1 MRIFVLA
8 IAWAWAATWA
18 VAGLAQAPLAK
29 PDLPLLV
36 NGHVRAVAPLADGSV
51 VIGGSF
57 SMVNSVPR
65 THLAKLAPD
74 GTLDPDWAPQ
84 LNNEVRALAT
94 DAAGNVYV
102 GGNFTEVNGQTRTF
116 LVRLSTSGSGALDPV
131 WNPQVLGSVNAV
143 ILDGFG
149 NVLVGGIFST
159 IGAVSRPHIARLS
172 SAGAGLVDPI
182 WNPSPD
188 GVVTEIALGPAGSVL
203 VAGGF
208 GNIGGQARVNL
219 AKVSESGAGLADPT
233 WDPGLAANAQI
244 DALATDGSGRVYVG
258 GYFTTIGGAT
268 RPNLARLSGSGTGA
282 ADAWAPG
289 AGGFVLDVAIGPD
302 GMIYAVGDFVVVN
315 GSMYVNGIARFSPTT
330 ADVDPNWRPLTTG
343 SSPMV
348 VNFAADGDALIG
360 GAFRSIE
367 GQEAAGFVRIDAA
380 APNVVLAASTDQP
393 GSGMAVL
400 RQADGGLVVGGRFW
414 KVGSVLRNGLARFR
428 PDGALDLDW
437 DPAPNGSIVYALA
450 QDASGRV
457 YIGGD
462 FTTIG
467 GAARSRL
474 ARYAWTGGVGTLDPD
489 WDPQPN
495 GAVLALAV
503 DTDGSVYAGGGF
515 SQIGGLARTYI
526 AKLSGTGSGSA
537 VAGWNGSADER
548 VLALAIAPT
557 GEVHAGAFF
566 SSIGGQPLPFLARL
580 SGTTGAADPIWAP
593 TPDHGVRDILIGAD
607 GSIYVAGAFTQIGPY
622 SRNHLARIVAA
633 GSGTPYAAWNPAA
646 NAEVFALA
654 ADSQGNIYVG
664 GDFSIVGGE
673 SRRRIAKLS
682 GINTGAADPQWNPGI
697 LGSYGTGVD
706 GLAAS
711 ADRLDVV
718 GTFELTGGLT
728 RGSIASFST
737 VPGYLFADGFE

>member
-1 MRIFVLA
+1 MRILGLA
-8 IAWAWAATWA
+8 IAWVCAATWA

-65 THLAKLAPD
+65 THLAKLGPD

-84 LNNEVRALAT
+84 LNDEVRALAA
-94 DAAGNVYV
+94 DASGNLYV
-102 GGNFTEVNGQTRTF
+102 GGNFTEVNGQSRTF
-116 LVRLSTSGSGALDPV
+116 LVRLSTSGTGALDPV
-131 WNPQVLGSVNAV
+131 WNPQVSGSVNAV

-149 NVLVGGIFST
+149 NVLVGGIFSQVN
-159 IGAVSRPHIARLS
+159 GVSRPHIARLS

-302 GMIYAVGDFVVVN
+302 GMIYAVGDFSVAD
-315 GSMYVNGIARFSPTT
+315 SMYVNGIARFSPTT
-330 ADVDPNWRPLTTG
+330 ADVDPDWRPLGADSTV
-343 SSPMV
+343 MV
-348 VNFAADGDALIG
+348 VKFAADGDALIG
-360 GAFRSIE
+360 GAFKAIE
-367 GQEAAGFVRIDAA
+367 GQDAAGFVRIDAA
-380 APNVVLAASTDQP
+380 APNVVLAASTDKP
-393 GSGMAVL
+393 GMGMAVL

-414 KVGSVLRNGLARFR
+414 KVGNVPRNGLARFR

-437 DPAPNGSIVYALA
+437 NPSPDGSFVYALA

-462 FTTIG
+462 FSTIG
-467 GAARSRL
+467 ATARSRL
-474 ARYAWTGGVGTLDPD
+474 ARYAWTGGVGTLDPV

-503 DTDGSVYAGGGF
+503 DTDGSIYAGGAF
-515 SQIGGLARTYI
+515 SQIGGLPRAYI

-537 VAGWNGSADER
+537 VAGWDGSADER

-557 GEVHAGAFF
+557 GEIYAGGGF
-566 SSIGGQPLPFLARL
+566 SNIGGQPLPYLARL
-580 SGTTGAADPIWAP
+580 SGTTGAADSVWAP
-593 TPDHGVRDILIGAD
+593 IPNGWVRDVLIGAD
-607 GSIYVAGAFTQIGPY
+607 GSIYVAGAFTQIGAQ

-654 ADSQGNIYVG
+654 ADSLGNIYVG
-664 GDFSIVGGE
+664 GNFSIVGGD

-682 GINTGAADPQWNPGI
+682 GVSTGAADPQWNPGI
-697 LGSYGTGVD
+697 LGSYGTGVR

-718 GTFELTGGLT
+718 GTFERTGGLT
-728 RGSIASFST
+728 RSGIASFST